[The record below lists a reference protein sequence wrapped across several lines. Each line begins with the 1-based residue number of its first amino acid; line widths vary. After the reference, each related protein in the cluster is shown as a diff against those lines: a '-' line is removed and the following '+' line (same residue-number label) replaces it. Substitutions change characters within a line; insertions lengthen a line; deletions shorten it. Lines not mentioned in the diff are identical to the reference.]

1 MADRRP
7 CRSVSWPAVSV
18 KLEQGVP
25 HADDVTR
32 GPRQR
37 QLRFRPTVCKTLV
50 EAAAVTSVGE
60 HNGGQR
66 VRGAFS
72 GEYSTGANQSAALP
86 LGNGRRWVRDILGR
100 RARRVQQESCKPPSV
115 RDLFGRAPREIRRR
129 TRTMI
134 ETEATTAQSIFWTQ
148 VRTRL
153 L

>member
-50 EAAAVTSVGE
+50 EAAAVTSEENTTEGSAFAGHSAASTVQVPIKAPRCHSETAVVGLE
-60 HNGGQR
+60 TSWGGARDGCSRSHANLHRCGTSSGAHR
-66 VRGAFS
+66 VRSDG
-72 GEYSTGANQSAALP
+72 
-86 LGNGRRWVRDILGR
+86 GRGR
-100 RARRVQQESCKPPSV
+100 
-115 RDLFGRAPREIRRR
+115 
-129 TRTMI
+129 
-134 ETEATTAQSIFWTQ
+134 
-148 VRTRL
+148 
-153 L
+153 